1 MTDDRETPDA
11 HSSRP
16 EPEATAARSQEN
28 HPLLL
33 VHGDAGPTVHG
44 EAGSIRPVPR
54 AWTRYV
60 AIGDSFTEGMSDPDP
75 STPNAYVGWADRLAA
90 LLSTHAEEFAY
101 ANLAVRGRKLD
112 DVAGP
117 QLDAALALGP
127 DLVSIV
133 GGGNDILR
141 PKADVDALAAQLDAA
156 VARIRATGADVL
168 MATPTD
174 PAGAPIIGRTRGRA
188 AAYIAHI
195 WSIAQ
200 RHGCFVLNQWAC
212 DFLKDWRM
220 WAQDRIHMT
229 PEGHRR
235 VALTAYVALG
245 HSAQDA
251 DWRAPLPPQAP
262 AGTVET
268 LRGHAQW
275 AREYAAPWVQ
285 RRLTGRSSGDSV
297 VAKRPTLG
305 PVPGAVLGVNP
316 GADPQPHQE

>member
-1 MTDDRETPDA
+1 MTRPRDRDQDHGPIL
-11 HSSRP
+11 H
-16 EPEATAARSQEN
+16 
-28 HPLLL
+28 

-44 EAGSIRPVPR
+44 EAGSIRPQPR
-54 AWTRYV
+54 AWSRYV

-75 STPNAYVGWADRLAA
+75 TTPGAYVGWADRLAA
-90 LLSTHAEEFAY
+90 LLSAHSPEFAY
-101 ANLAVRGRKLD
+101 ANLAVRGRKLA

-117 QLDAALALGP
+117 QLQAALDLGP

-141 PKADVDALAAQLDAA
+141 PRADVDALAAQLDQA

-174 PAGAPIIGRTRGRA
+174 PAGAPIIGRTRGRVGT
-188 AAYIAHI
+188 YISHI

-200 RHGCFVLNQWAC
+200 RRGCYVLNQWAC

-220 WAQDRIHMT
+220 WAEDRIHMT

-245 HSAQDA
+245 HSAEEA
-251 DWRAPLPPQAP
+251 DWRAPLPPQEP
-262 AGTVET
+262 ARTVET
-268 LRGHAQW
+268 WRGHARW
-275 AREYAAPWVQ
+275 AREYAGPWVR
-285 RRLTGRSSGDSV
+285 RRLQGRSSGDLV
-297 VAKRPTLG
+297 DPKRPALG
-305 PVPGAVLGVNP
+305 PVDDN
-316 GADPQPHQE
+316 